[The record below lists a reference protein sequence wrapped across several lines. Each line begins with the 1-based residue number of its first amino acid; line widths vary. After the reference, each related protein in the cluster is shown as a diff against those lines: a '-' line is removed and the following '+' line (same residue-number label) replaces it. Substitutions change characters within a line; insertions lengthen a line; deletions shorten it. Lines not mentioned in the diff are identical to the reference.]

1 MPRFSLHERI
11 DRVRNIGIMAHVDA
25 GKTTCA
31 ERILFLAGKIRQKG
45 EVHDGNTKLDFH
57 PLERAKGITIQ
68 AAATSVPWTPSSG
81 PFANEP
87 HLVALVDT
95 PGHVDFTIE
104 VERSLRVLDGAV
116 FVLDGASGVECQS
129 ETVFRQ
135 ASHHRVPCIA
145 FVNKMDK
152 PGADFDACLRD
163 IEEKLGVTAAPVQ
176 APWIDEDT
184 RRLSVLDLLTREQIV
199 ESGEGR
205 EQRRNPLPDGALT
218 RVDVL
223 RRRLVEIAAD
233 HDSDVMG
240 LFCTGRD
247 VPADALARALRKAT
261 IARAVLVVTCGAALD
276 DIGIGPLLD
285 AVISYLPSPAARN
298 GEPLSALVFK
308 STHDR
313 MAGLVTW
320 LRVYSGTLRAGEA
333 VLVMPRSSKE
343 RVGRI
348 FFPDAD
354 AREEVD
360 SAPAGS
366 IVCVT
371 GLSGVR
377 TGETV
382 TDPRSPVVLEPV
394 RVPDP
399 VVSVVLEPKTSQD
412 RDRLGPALAKLLAC
426 DPSLRSHV
434 DAESGQTVLSGM
446 GKLHLEI
453 QVAMLEGD
461 HGIAI
466 NTGKPSVAYRETIAR
481 EVSVTYRHK
490 KQNGGVGQFAVVA
503 LTIAPGERGTGVVFA
518 DVTKGGVVPKDRVPS
533 VEHGVRQA
541 AERGIVTGYPVV
553 DVVVQLTDGA
563 FHVKDS
569 SPIAFELAASHAFEE
584 AVRLAGLVVLE
595 PVASVEVIV
604 PDAHTGDVLG
614 ELALRR
620 GHVRDVTPRLE
631 RGLVTIRAR
640 LPVERTFD
648 FVPRLRAI
656 SHGRGE
662 ALVRPD
668 GYDVAPSDVA
678 QALAAKV

>member
-1 MPRFSLHERI
+1 MPRPRSI
-11 DRVRNIGIMAHVDA
+11 DRLRNIGIMAHVDA

-31 ERILFLAGKIRQKG
+31 ERILFLAGKIRSTG
-45 EVHDGNTKLDFH
+45 EVHDGDTVLDFH
-57 PLERAKGITIQ
+57 PLERKMGITIQ

-87 HLVALVDT
+87 HVVSLVDT

-176 APWIDEDT
+176 APWIDSESGQLT
-184 RRLSVLDLLTREQIV
+184 VLDLLTREQIV
-199 ESGEGR
+199 ETKEGR
-205 EQRRNPLPDGALT
+205 EQRRVSLPEGAVS
-218 RVDVL
+218 RVEKL
-223 RRRLVEIAAD
+223 RKRLVEIAAD
-233 HDSDVMG
+233 HDADVMG

-261 IARAVLVVTCGAALD
+261 IARAILTVTCGAALD

-285 AVISYLPSPAARN
+285 AVVSYLPSPAARSD
-298 GEPLSALVFK
+298 EPLSALVFK

-320 LRVYSGTLRAGEA
+320 LRVCSGTLRSGES
-333 VLVMPRSSKE
+333 VLVMPRHTRE
-343 RVGRI
+343 RIGRI
-348 FFPDAD
+348 FLPDAD
-354 AREEVD
+354 DREEVD

-366 IVCVT
+366 IVCVA

-377 TGETV
+377 TGETI
-382 TDPRSPVVLEPV
+382 TDPKSPIVLESI
-394 RVPDP
+394 RIPDP
-399 VVSVVLEPKTSQD
+399 VVSIVIEPKTAQD

-434 DAESGQTVLSGM
+434 DLESGQIVLSGM

-453 QVAMLEGD
+453 QVGMLEGD
-461 HGIAI
+461 HGIGI
-466 NTGKPSVAYRETIAR
+466 TTGKPSVAYRETIAHAA
-481 EVSVTYRHK
+481 SVTYRHK

-503 LTIAPGERGTGVVFA
+503 LTIEPGARGSGVVFL
-518 DVTKGGVVPKDRVPS
+518 DDTKGGVVPKDRVSS
-533 VEHGVRQA
+533 VERGVRQA
-541 AERGIVTGYPVV
+541 AERGVVTGYPVV
-553 DVVVQLTDGA
+553 DVVVKLTDGE

-584 AVRLAGLVVLE
+584 GVRLAGLVVLE
-595 PVASVEVIV
+595 PVAAVEVIV

-614 ELALRR
+614 ELASRR
-620 GHVRDVTPRLE
+620 GLVRDVTPRLE
-631 RGLVTIRAR
+631 RGLVTIAAR

-662 ALVRPD
+662 ALVRPA
-668 GYDVAPSDVA
+668 GYDVAPNEVA
-678 QALAAKV
+678 IALVEK